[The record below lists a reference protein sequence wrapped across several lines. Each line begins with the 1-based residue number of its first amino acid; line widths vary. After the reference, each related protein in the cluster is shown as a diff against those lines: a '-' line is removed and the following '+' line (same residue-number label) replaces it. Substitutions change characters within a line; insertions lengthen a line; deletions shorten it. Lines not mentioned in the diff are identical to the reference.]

1 MTYYIARIL
10 LLLAKTSSPFK
21 VYILFPFFAL
31 ISCVGIFQTSQLTML
46 LFKSFNFADLISF
59 LIVQLSLFFSVG
71 ACYVIIKM
79 KVIAYNTKIES
90 VKEFLQKNAANKD
103 VIFFNFF
110 SDNLEENYCEL
121 IVTKGS
127 KAQELLE
134 STNIDFV
141 KKWKAKLLS

>member
-59 LIVQLSLFFSVG
+59 LIVQLSLFFSLG

-79 KVIAYNTKIES
+79 KVIAYNTRIEP
-90 VKEFLQKNAANKD
+90 VAEFLQKSAINKD

-121 IVTKGS
+121 LVIKSS
-127 KAQELLE
+127 KAQALLE

>member
-1 MTYYIARIL
+1 MTYYFARYIL
-10 LLLAKTSSPFK
+10 LLVKTSSSFK
-21 VYILFPFFAL
+21 LYIILPFFIL
-31 ISCVGIFQTSQLTML
+31 ISCVGIFKTSQLTML

-90 VKEFLQKNAANKD
+90 VKEFLQKNAVNKD

-121 IVTKGS
+121 VVIKGS

-141 KKWKAKLLS
+141 KKWKAKSLS

>member
-1 MTYYIARIL
+1 
-10 LLLAKTSSPFK
+10 
-21 VYILFPFFAL
+21 
-31 ISCVGIFQTSQLTML
+31 
-46 LFKSFNFADLISF
+46 
-59 LIVQLSLFFSVG
+59 
-71 ACYVIIKM
+71 M

-90 VKEFLQKNAANKD
+90 VKEFLQKNAVDKD

-121 IVTKGS
+121 VVTKGS

-141 KKWKAKLLS
+141 KKWKAKPI